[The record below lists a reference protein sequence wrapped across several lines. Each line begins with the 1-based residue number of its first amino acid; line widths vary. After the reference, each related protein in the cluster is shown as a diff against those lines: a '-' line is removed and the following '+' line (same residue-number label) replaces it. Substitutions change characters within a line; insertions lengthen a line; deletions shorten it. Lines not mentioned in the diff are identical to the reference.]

1 MVNGSRKHRI
11 WIGIACSL
19 LMLGIGLGIG
29 YGKEKKTTESCSSV
43 TIISSPD
50 APAAIGPYSQ
60 AIKVGNMLFC
70 SGQIPFDPKTGA
82 LVEGDIQA
90 QTKQVLENLGAVLK
104 EAGFDYEDVVRA
116 TVFMTD
122 MDNYAKINEVYATYF
137 DQVKPARA
145 AVEVARLP
153 KDVDIE
159 IALIAVK
166 P

>member
-1 MVNGSRKHRI
+1 MDREIV
-11 WIGIACSL
+11 
-19 LMLGIGLGIG
+19 
-29 YGKEKKTTESCSSV
+29 SS
-43 TIISSPD
+43 SN

-70 SGQIPFDPKTGA
+70 SGQIPLDPRTGT

-104 EAGFDYEDVVRA
+104 EAGFGYEDAVSV

-122 MDNYAKINEVYATYF
+122 MAHYAKINEIYATYF
-137 DQVKPARA
+137 DRVKPARA

-166 P
+166 A